1 MRNSL
6 VIFENSLSSQ
16 KEQASELLED
26 LTFNLAVQKLAQN
39 TRLDTILNEFLKVLD
54 KLEMLDNQ
62 NTTKVVKALIK
73 AKIQNEQ
80 NALYALLSEMELLKS
95 KIKQQKN
102 SLKNEVSQVF
112 YELKQGVKN
121 SNFQTQIS
129 NSIDDA
135 FLFELEN
142 LDILKETAESAFITT
157 LEKGE
162 DIELT
167 ISEISKNLMFNAI
180 CEANFGKENIL
191 QSSKILLDT
200 AFELANEYKNVA
212 KELCIGVVRG
222 TQEGI
227 GLGVEKF
234 RTSFTFCAFEDD
246 LTLKEKELIDL
257 ENDFIALLKE
267 LSKKHENPVANILKD
282 LLENDL
288 DTAFAKLKRLVSE
301 SREQL
306 ILSISELKK
315 NPKVDDFSRL
325 AQSKLNVFKKEIA
338 DLEKAFGEKYKDFNT
353 TQAKKLGFNL
363 WEKAKA
369 LIKR

>member
-39 TRLDTILNEFLKVLD
+39 TRLDTILNEFLKVLY

-157 LEKGE
+157 LEKG
-162 DIELT
+162 
-167 ISEISKNLMFNAI
+167 
-180 CEANFGKENIL
+180 
-191 QSSKILLDT
+191 
-200 AFELANEYKNVA
+200 
-212 KELCIGVVRG
+212 
-222 TQEGI
+222 
-227 GLGVEKF
+227 
-234 RTSFTFCAFEDD
+234 CAE
-246 LTLKEKELIDL
+246 
-257 ENDFIALLKE
+257 
-267 LSKKHENPVANILKD
+267 
-282 LLENDL
+282 
-288 DTAFAKLKRLVSE
+288 
-301 SREQL
+301 
-306 ILSISELKK
+306 
-315 NPKVDDFSRL
+315 
-325 AQSKLNVFKKEIA
+325 
-338 DLEKAFGEKYKDFNT
+338 
-353 TQAKKLGFNL
+353 
-363 WEKAKA
+363 
-369 LIKR
+369 

>member
-1 MRNSL
+1 M
-6 VIFENSLSSQ
+6 
-16 KEQASELLED
+16 
-26 LTFNLAVQKLAQN
+26 
-39 TRLDTILNEFLKVLD
+39 
-54 KLEMLDNQ
+54 
-62 NTTKVVKALIK
+62 
-73 AKIQNEQ
+73 
-80 NALYALLSEMELLKS
+80 
-95 KIKQQKN
+95 
-102 SLKNEVSQVF
+102 
-112 YELKQGVKN
+112 
-121 SNFQTQIS
+121 
-129 NSIDDA
+129 
-135 FLFELEN
+135 
-142 LDILKETAESAFITT
+142 
-157 LEKGE
+157 
-162 DIELT
+162 
-167 ISEISKNLMFNAI
+167 
-180 CEANFGKENIL
+180 
-191 QSSKILLDT
+191 
-200 AFELANEYKNVA
+200 
-212 KELCIGVVRG
+212 
-222 TQEGI
+222 
-227 GLGVEKF
+227 
-234 RTSFTFCAFEDD
+234 
-246 LTLKEKELIDL
+246 IDL